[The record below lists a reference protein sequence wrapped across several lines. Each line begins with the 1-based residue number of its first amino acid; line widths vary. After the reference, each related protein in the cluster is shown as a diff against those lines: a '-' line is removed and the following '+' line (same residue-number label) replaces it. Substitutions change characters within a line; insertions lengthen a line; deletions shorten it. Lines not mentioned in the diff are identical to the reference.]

1 MLMAGATGALGN
13 EMLRRL
19 AGSGRHG
26 APSRETCRRLSMH
39 GWCAESRQNR
49 QERQQ
54 AQLTSMRKTKIQ
66 AANLQGN
73 PDDIEA
79 AFYEALQNADID
91 KLMACWADEDEI
103 VCIHPGGP
111 RVIGA
116 GAIRAT
122 FEAMFANG
130 TIRAWPE
137 RVRKTESLAS
147 AVHNLL
153 ERVEVPSDDGPR
165 NAWVVATNVYLK
177 TAQGWRMVAHH
188 ASPGTENEVQEVS
201 VSPQVLH

>member
-1 MLMAGATGALGN
+1 
-13 EMLRRL
+13 
-19 AGSGRHG
+19 
-26 APSRETCRRLSMH
+26 
-39 GWCAESRQNR
+39 
-49 QERQQ
+49 
-54 AQLTSMRKTKIQ
+54 MRKTKIQ
-66 AANLQGN
+66 AANLQGS
-73 PDDIEA
+73 PHDIEA
-79 AFYEALQNADID
+79 AFYEALQNGDID

-147 AVHNLL
+147 SVHNLL
-153 ERVEVPSDDGPR
+153 ERVEVSSADGPR

-188 ASPGTENEVQEVS
+188 ASPGTENEAHEVS